1 LVQSGVLDELDREL
15 VHALQLDGRAPFA
28 RIGEVLD
35 VSEHTVARR
44 YRRLR
49 SAGVL
54 RVVGAVDGYRLGY
67 ASWTVRLRCTP
78 DAAGAIAGA
87 LARRPD
93 TFWVHVLSGGTEIS
107 CNLQAGSD
115 AERDGFLLEKL
126 PGTRRVLGMSAHS
139 MLQGFTGPAGWAG
152 LAALDADQV
161 AALRL
166 DPPEIDDESVEL
178 AAGDRELL
186 AALAGDGRL
195 GHAALAASSG
205 LSESTVRRR
214 IGQLRERGVLSY
226 QVEISPVELGYR
238 AEARLWISVRP
249 SAVVAVA
256 QALAGHT
263 EVSFCAVTTG
273 PSNVVAAII
282 CRDSRHLYRYLTE
295 QVGALPDIDRVEA
308 APLIRTVKR
317 NGAVLPV

>member
-1 LVQSGVLDELDREL
+1 M
-15 VHALQLDGRAPFA
+15 HALQLDGRAPFA
-28 RIGEVLD
+28 RIAAVLE

-54 RVVGAVDGYRLGY
+54 RVVGAVDGFRLGY

-78 DAAGAIAGA
+78 DAAGAIAAA
-87 LARRPD
+87 LARRSD
-93 TFWVHVLSGGTEIS
+93 TFWVHVFSGGTEIS
-107 CNLQAGSD
+107 CNLQAGTD

-126 PGTRRVLGMSAHS
+126 PGTRRVLGMTAHS
-139 MLQGFTGPAGWAG
+139 MLQGFAGPSGWAG
-152 LAALDADQV
+152 LAVLGEREV
-161 AALRL
+161 AALRWGGTREGTE
-166 DPPEIDDESVEL
+166 PVEL
-178 AAGDRELL
+178 GTGDRELMGAL
-186 AALAGDGRL
+186 AADGRL
-195 GHAALAASSG
+195 GHAELAAASG

-214 IGQLRERGVLSY
+214 MEQLRVEGVLSY
-226 QVEISPVELGYR
+226 QVEIAPAELGYR
-238 AEARLWISVRP
+238 AEARLWLSVRP

-256 QALAGHT
+256 QALAGHA

-273 PSNVVAAII
+273 PSNVVAAVI

-295 QVGALPDIDRVEA
+295 RIGGLEAIDRVEA

-317 NGAVLPV
+317 NGALLPA

>member
-1 LVQSGVLDELDREL
+1 MLDELDRGL

-28 RIGEVLD
+28 RIAMVLGT
-35 VSEHTVARR
+35 SEHTVARR

-49 SAGVL
+49 SGGVV
-54 RVVGAVDGYRLGY
+54 RVVGAVNGFRLGY

-78 DAAGAIAGA
+78 DAAGAIAAA
-87 LARRPD
+87 LARRSD

-107 CNLQAGSD
+107 CNLQAGTD

-139 MLQGFTGPAGWAG
+139 MLRGFAGPTGWAG
-152 LAALDADQV
+152 LATLSDEQM
-161 AALRL
+161 AALRV
-166 DPPEIDDESVEL
+166 DVPEGDDEPVAL

-186 AALAGDGRL
+186 GALASDGRL
-195 GHAALAASSG
+195 GFAELAAASG

-214 IGQLRERGVLSY
+214 LEQLRGSGVLSY
-226 QVEISPVELGYR
+226 QVEIAPVELGYR
-238 AEARLWISVRP
+238 AEARLWMSVRP
-249 SAVVAVA
+249 SAVVSVA
-256 QALAGHT
+256 QALAGHA

-273 PSNVVAAII
+273 PSNLVAAVV

-295 QVGALPDIDRVEA
+295 QVGALDAIDRVEA

-317 NGAVLPV
+317 SGAVLPG

>member
-1 LVQSGVLDELDREL
+1 M
-15 VHALQLDGRAPFA
+15 HALQLDGRVPFA
-28 RIGEVLD
+28 RIAEVLRS
-35 VSEHTVARR
+35 SEHTVARR

-49 SAGVL
+49 STGVV
-54 RVVGAVDGYRLGY
+54 RVVGAVDGFRLGY

-78 DAAGAIAGA
+78 DAAGPIAAA

-126 PGTRRVLGMSAHS
+126 PGTRRVLGMSAHA
-139 MLQGFTGPAGWAG
+139 MLQGFAGPAGWAG
-152 LAALDADQV
+152 LRALDDEQV
-161 AALRL
+161 AALR
-166 DPPEIDDESVEL
+166 PEPTAPGDEPVEL
-178 AAGDRELL
+178 ATGDRELL
-186 AALAGDGRL
+186 AALAEDGRL
-195 GHAALAASSG
+195 GHAELAAASG

-214 IGQLRERGVLSY
+214 LGQLRASGVLAY
-226 QVEISPVELGYR
+226 QVEISPAELGYR
-238 AEARLWISVRP
+238 AEARLWMSVRP
-249 SAVVAVA
+249 SAVVDVA

-273 PSNVVAAII
+273 PSNLVAAVI
-282 CRDSRHLYRYLTE
+282 CRDARHLYRYLTE
-295 QVGALPDIDRVEA
+295 QVGALREIDRVEA

-317 NGAVLPV
+317 NGAVLPR